1 MVSFLYRN
9 HGDGGHVAFL
19 GIDIGSATTRAA
31 LIDEDLHMLA
41 LANSPTHIDGTFQT
55 TVDDVHIAARKALDQ
70 AGFRFGAIDA
80 LCVSVSGVVDNET
93 GRAFSPVLDWI
104 DPMPVRTIVNK
115 YISVPVFVAN
125 DAAAAAVGEAHY
137 GAGMPYDRF
146 ALIRLGTLIE
156 TAMVMGGKPIE
167 NDELPTQACTE
178 GEFLLEAH
186 ELIEEDGEHELDLS
200 GIGLGRIRSS
210 QVMEEA
216 RRQNPVAVRAANWL
230 AERMTESLVE
240 SATLYAPQAAIIA
253 GATQRDQL
261 HLGKLVTRRL
271 AETRSAI
278 AGIPVESASLGND
291 AKAFGSAIIALQRA

>member
-1 MVSFLYRN
+1 MTAHARRFGRL
-9 HGDGGHVAFL
+9 VAFL
-19 GIDIGSATTRAA
+19 GVDIGSATTRAA

-41 LANSPTHIDGTFQT
+41 LANVPTRIDGSFQT
-55 TVDDVHIAARKALDQ
+55 TVDDVHAVSRKALDQ

-80 LCVSVSGVVDNET
+80 ICISVSGVVDDES
-93 GRAFSPVLDWI
+93 GRIFSPVLHWI
-104 DPMPVRTIVNK
+104 EPMPVRTIVHK

-125 DAAAAAVGEAHY
+125 DAVAAAMGEAHY

-156 TAMVMGGKPIE
+156 IAAVMGGKPIE
-167 NDELPTQACTE
+167 TDTLPAQVATE

-186 ELIEEDGEHELDLS
+186 ELIQQDEERDVDLS

-216 RRQNPVAVRAANWL
+216 RRGNPIALHAADWL
-230 AERMTESLVE
+230 AVRMTEGVVE
-240 SATLYAPQAAIIA
+240 NTLEYAPQAVIIS

-261 HLGKLVTRRL
+261 SLGKLVTHKL

-278 AGIPVESASLGND
+278 AGIPVESSTLGND

>member
-1 MVSFLYRN
+1 M
-9 HGDGGHVAFL
+9 AFL
-19 GIDIGSATTRAA
+19 GVDIGSSTTRAA
-31 LIDEDLHMLA
+31 LIDEDFHMLA
-41 LANSPTHIDGTFQT
+41 LANGPTHIDDNFQT
-55 TVDDVHIAARKALDQ
+55 TVDDVYAASRKALDQ
-70 AGFRFGAIDA
+70 VGFRFGAIDA
-80 LCVSVSGVVDNET
+80 ICISVSGVADDKT
-93 GRAFSPVLDWI
+93 GRVFSPVLHWI
-104 DPMPVRTIVNK
+104 EPMPVRTIVHK

-125 DAAAAAVGEAHY
+125 DAVAAAMGEAHY

-156 TAMVMGGKPIE
+156 IAAVMGGKPIE
-167 NDELPTQACTE
+167 TDTLPAQVATE

-186 ELIEEDGEHELDLS
+186 ELIQQDEERDVDLS

-216 RRQNPVAVRAANWL
+216 RRGNPIALHAADWL
-230 AERMTESLVE
+230 AVRMTEGVVE
-240 SATLYAPQAAIIA
+240 NTLEYAPQAVIIS

-261 HLGKLVTRRL
+261 SLGKLVTHKL

-278 AGIPVESASLGND
+278 AGIPVESSTLGND